1 MIRVSS
7 NGAYETNEFLSA
19 NEVNISIMSVVLV
32 CLLARGSSYQSGP
45 ETNNSA
51 WFSW

>member
-45 ETNNSA
+45 EPNNSA